1 MCIYVIEVFDHRRAS
16 SRATLWVA
24 AFTASYAA
32 FFAAPAWA
40 DDGDATPTTSAA
52 EPAAAAAI
60 EFDTSLIEAE
70 AGEKAEAAL
79 VAVMAATTDDED
91 AAVEATEGDEAAAQA
106 PSPTEQEP
114 ESETDPA
121 STAASEPD
129 TTSDSPDTA
138 TDSTASAT
146 VGAGAAPTVPSAPST
161 TPAAG
166 TTNVNV
172 SVRIGSA
179 GDNGSVS
186 QTAIGVTPS
195 SKPSSAAPTTTRAAS
210 PSAAGSAARASADST
225 ASPWYWEWNCRDLP
239 LIPVVSPTDSA
250 GESFPKSW
258 TWVWNCD
265 GYSEQ
270 YHVETQDQYRPSNVN
285 VSIRLSSPGD
295 NGPVTQTAIAISAGA
310 SPVSLP
316 TIALPTVTVTTPAI
330 TVTTPSVGIEIPS
343 IVVASPTEVLTVQPA
358 AGAPA
363 EWAIDVALRERERTG
378 AEHLPHGSDPDV
390 ARPHAP
396 RLDRFG
402 AERRGPPSPYAASGT
417 LGAVT
422 ASPGAADRGAA
433 TATQHEPR
441 KAKPAPRWTPTE
453 DASGSSAPA
462 SPLSGT
468 SASAAG
474 AGGSPGGSLPI
485 FLALPFIAAVLDLAR
500 RVALERAT
508 WPSGHRRRVP
518 DTPG

>member
-1 MCIYVIEVFDHRRAS
+1 
-16 SRATLWVA
+16 
-24 AFTASYAA
+24 
-32 FFAAPAWA
+32 
-40 DDGDATPTTSAA
+40 
-52 EPAAAAAI
+52 
-60 EFDTSLIEAE
+60 
-70 AGEKAEAAL
+70 
-79 VAVMAATTDDED
+79 
-91 AAVEATEGDEAAAQA
+91 
-106 PSPTEQEP
+106 
-114 ESETDPA
+114 
-121 STAASEPD
+121 
-129 TTSDSPDTA
+129 
-138 TDSTASAT
+138 
-146 VGAGAAPTVPSAPST
+146 
-161 TPAAG
+161 
-166 TTNVNV
+166 
-172 SVRIGSA
+172 
-179 GDNGSVS
+179 
-186 QTAIGVTPS
+186 
-195 SKPSSAAPTTTRAAS
+195 
-210 PSAAGSAARASADST
+210 
-225 ASPWYWEWNCRDLP
+225 
-239 LIPVVSPTDSA
+239 VVSPTNSA

-363 EWAIDVALRERERTG
+363 EWAIDVALGNESAPAQSTSLTAATPTSLART
-378 AEHLPHGSDPDV
+378 
-390 ARPHAP
+390 P
-396 RLDRFG
+396 RDWIPFG
-402 AERRGPPSPYAASGT
+402 AERRGSPSPYAASGT

-422 ASPGAADRGAA
+422 ASPGPGDRGAA

-441 KAKPAPRWTPTE
+441 RAKPAPRWTPTE
-453 DASGSSAPA
+453 DDSGSSAPT

-508 WPSGHRRRVP
+508 WPSGHRQRVP